1 MKKYKIIGLTG
12 QSGAGKST
20 VAGFIESESVCVI
33 SADVLVKQIYDSNEV
48 CVRSLAAA
56 FGGDILDG
64 SGMINRRL
72 LAQRAF
78 SSKENTRLLNSLV
91 HPFVIA
97 EFLKECKNAADNGV
111 EMVVFDASQLF
122 ESNADVICDMVV
134 SVTADAQAR
143 VERICKRDGISPEQ
157 AQMRINAQLD
167 EQFFKENSDYIIDNN
182 GDIAN
187 VRMRVNEIFS
197 NNR

>member
-33 SADVLVKQIYDSNEV
+33 SADLLVKQIYSSNAA

-56 FGGDILDG
+56 FGSDIIDSNG
-64 SGMINRRL
+64 VIIRPS
-72 LAQRAF
+72 LAKKAF
-78 SSKENTRLLNSLV
+78 SSKENTQLLNSLV

-97 EFLKECKNAADNGV
+97 EFLKECKNAADNGAKII
-111 EMVVFDASQLF
+111 VFDAPQLF
-122 ESNADVICDMVV
+122 ESNADVFCDVIISVV
-134 SVTADAQAR
+134 ADANIR
-143 VERICKRDGISPEQ
+143 TERICRRDGISYEQ

-167 EQFFKENSDYIIDNN
+167 EQFFKENSDYVIDNN
-182 GDIAN
+182 GDIEY
-187 VRMRVNEIFS
+187 VRMQVKEIFS
-197 NNR
+197 NS

>member
-1 MKKYKIIGLTG
+1 MKKYKIVGLTG

-33 SADVLVKQIYDSNEV
+33 SADLLVKQIYDSNAA

-56 FGGDILDG
+56 FGSDIIDSNG
-64 SGMINRRL
+64 VIIRPL
-72 LAQRAF
+72 LAKKAF
-78 SSKENTRLLNSLV
+78 SSKENTLLLNSLV

-97 EFLKECKNAADNGV
+97 EFLKECKNAADNGARII
-111 EMVVFDASQLF
+111 VFDAPQLF

-134 SVTADAQAR
+134 SVTADAQTR

-187 VRMRVNEIFS
+187 VRMRVKEIFS